1 MADTKKFLD
10 IDGVQVLYQLL
21 SLQDYPNNDV
31 LAAVI
36 DAIDDT
42 KADKKDL
49 ENIQNQFRNLNEF
62 VKPISAAGMFSDD
75 SALKLTI
82 SEMLLNYNKK
92 SLHGLTY
99 YKVSNI
105 TPSIAE
111 LQNGFNIIVSVAGDA
126 PEDAALDFNRLYYG
140 LEFLPKE
147 IVGET
152 FNTHV
157 VSISTDMIGV
167 YVNQILI
174 VTNPCEW
181 DGVTF
186 ERGVYFAQNEATG
199 FTIHGLRINNFSFNS
214 DITLRTEVD
223 KKLDKNTI
231 FVGTREE
238 YNDAFN
244 KGKIY
249 PGTIVFI
256 TDED

>member
-1 MADTKKFLD
+1 MADTIKVLD
-10 IDGVQVLYQLL
+10 AEGVKVLFDLL

-31 LAAVI
+31 LMAVI
-36 DAIDDT
+36 NAIDNT
-42 KADKKDL
+42 KADKEDL

-82 SEMLLNYNKK
+82 SEMLLNNNKI
-92 SLHGLTY
+92 SLNGLTY
-99 YKVSNI
+99 YKVSDI
-105 TPSIAE
+105 TPGMAE
-111 LQNGFNIIVSVAGDA
+111 LQNGFNIIVSVIGDERA
-126 PEDAALDFNRLYYG
+126 DAALDFNRLYYG

-157 VSISTDMIGV
+157 ALLSDKIIGV
-167 YVNQILI
+167 YVNQILL
-174 VTNPCEW
+174 VANPCEY

-186 ERGVYFAQNEATG
+186 ERGVYFAQNETTG

-214 DITLRTEVD
+214 DITLRTEIDRKMD
-223 KKLDKNTI
+223 KSTI
-231 FVGTREE
+231 FVGTRAE
-238 YNDAFN
+238 YNDAFS
-244 KGKIY
+244 KGKVY

-256 TDED
+256 TDEN

>member
-1 MADTKKFLD
+1 MSEPIKVLD
-10 IDGVQVLYQLL
+10 AAGVKVLFDLL

-31 LAAVI
+31 LMAVI
-36 DAIDDT
+36 NAIDNT
-42 KADKKDL
+42 KADKQDL

-82 SEMLLNYNKK
+82 SEMLLNYNKV

-99 YKVSNI
+99 YKVSDI

-157 VSISTDMIGV
+157 TSISTDMIGV

-174 VTNPCEW
+174 VTTDSINLWWRFLVTSHLSCNFCCE
-181 DGVTF
+181 V
-186 ERGVYFAQNEATG
+186 V
-199 FTIHGLRINNFSFNS
+199 NFLF
-214 DITLRTEVD
+214 
-223 KKLDKNTI
+223 
-231 FVGTREE
+231 
-238 YNDAFN
+238 DAFALCKTSKACN
-244 KGKIY
+244 FDVC
-249 PGTIVFI
+249 TDCLSNVCNI
-256 TDED
+256 TAY